1 MHEVAP
7 SAVSIAVATD
17 AMLSDL
23 SISYTQTVISY
34 NSTAIFCQIFW
45 LFTKNFLSLQLFYI
59 NNRPQ
64 KNTNDATKNLF

>member
-7 SAVSIAVATD
+7 SAVRIAVATD

-34 NSTAIFCQIFW
+34 NFKEIFCQISW
-45 LFTKNFLSLQLFYI
+45 LFTKNFLSLQLFHAERLRVGEFRSGI
-59 NNRPQ
+59 
-64 KNTNDATKNLF
+64 D